1 MSTLSI
7 DLVLVM
13 YRIHKHEAIHQGLNV
28 EETHLWKAVVRR
40 LKNMISVVVS
50 NVSAATAQPK
60 PAEPIHYELCYH

>member
-1 MSTLSI
+1 
-7 DLVLVM
+7 M
-13 YRIHKHEAIHQGLNV
+13 YRMHKHEAIEGLNF

-60 PAEPIHYELCYH
+60 PAEPIHYELCYQ

>member
-13 YRIHKHEAIHQGLNV
+13 YRRHKHEAIQGTDV
-28 EETHLWKAVVRR
+28 RKTHLWKAVVRR

-60 PAEPIHYELCYH
+60 PAEPIHYEPCYH